1 MAGWIMTENPE
12 YAGVHNNSGEFT
24 YGQTLCP
31 GTPSDCSPYVSYSV
45 KANIEEGADFDSF
58 TGTCGNISKALAATG
73 CNEEMLV
80 MWFNE
85 GTNKSY
91 NSVLDD
97 NSIVDIKNVDEC
109 EHIIISES
117 GIREG
122 GQNFEDASYKDSGYP
137 SIATNPCSSTISGGK
152 YVAGTEY
159 NGHKIKYHVISDTIP
174 SLWYTG
180 HTELVEIYFPH
191 LYGSGTKEGKNTK
204 VIDTAAFS
212 GSTRLSAITFSAVED
227 IRASAFT
234 NCYSL
239 KAVDWGHISC
249 CSSKIEHIGE
259 FAFFHCENIEILC
272 LNKLSK
278 IKNIDQGAFA
288 YCEKCK
294 TINLPTNSEFSALTV
309 GVFAYC
315 NRLSGVTI
323 PSNIKIIDTAAF
335 NSIGYSI
342 DPQTTQGVCPK
353 VVIPNSVKQIGAYA
367 FDHHFVLG
375 LDVYVN
381 WSYSS
386 DTSHNV
392 TLKSS
397 DGSVVQLDPT
407 CFGDPAAGDLSSSN
421 KATVY
426 VSDEL
431 TKTAYE
437 LYFNQKGFTTVT
449 VAVGTP

>member
-31 GTPSDCSPYVSYSV
+31 GTPSSCSPYVSYSV
-45 KANIEEGADFDSF
+45 KANIEEGANFDSF
-58 TGTCGNISKALAATG
+58 IDTCGNISKGLTATG

-137 SIATNPCSSTISGGK
+137 SIATNPCSSTSGGK
-152 YVAGTEY
+152 YAAGTEY

-174 SLWYTG
+174 SNWYRG
-180 HTELVEIYFPH
+180 HSELVEIYFPH

-212 GSTRLSAITFSAVED
+212 GNTRLSAITFSAVED
-227 IRASAFT
+227 IRDSAFT
-234 NCYSL
+234 ECYSL
-239 KAVDWGHISC
+239 KLVDWGHVNC

-259 FAFFHCENIEILC
+259 FAFFKNSFEVLC
-272 LNKLSK
+272 LNKLSS

-288 YCEKCK
+288 YSIYC
-294 TINLPTNSEFSALTV
+294 TTLTLPTNSAYSALTV

-315 NRLSGVTI
+315 YMLSGVTI
-323 PSNIKIIDTAAF
+323 PSNIKVIETAAF
-335 NSIGYSI
+335 YAIGKSR
-342 DPQTTQGVCPK
+342 DPQISNVKPK
-353 VVIPNSVKQIGAYA
+353 VVIPSSVKQVGDYA
-367 FDHHFVLG
+367 FDDHFVNG
-375 LDVYVN
+375 LDVYVS
-381 WSYSS
+381 WSTGGTASS
-386 DTSHNV
+386 PI
-392 TLKSS
+392 LKAA
-397 DGSVVQLDPT
+397 DGSTVQLHPT
-407 CFGDPAAGDLSSSN
+407 CFGDISAGDHSSR

-426 VSDEL
+426 VQNSSL
-431 TKTAYE
+431 KTVYE
-437 LYFNQKGFTTVT
+437 TYFTNNGFTNVT
-449 VAVGTP
+449 VDVGTP

>member
-1 MAGWIMTENPE
+1 MTENPE

-45 KANIEEGADFDSF
+45 KANIEEGANFDSF
-58 TGTCGNISKALAATG
+58 IGTCGNISKGLTATG

-152 YVAGTEY
+152 YVAGTTY
-159 NGHKIKYHVISDTIP
+159 DGHKIKYHVISDTIP

-204 VIDTAAFS
+204 YIKQAAFKNCH
-212 GSTRLSAITFSAVED
+212 RLSAITFSQVQEIESEAFANCYGLKKIDWGHVNCCTSNLRK
-227 IRASAFT
+227 IGTSGFT
-234 NCYSL
+234 NCSGMTEL
-239 KAVDWGHISC
+239 CLVKLT
-249 CSSKIEHIGE
+249 KIESIG
-259 FAFFHCENIEILC
+259 
-272 LNKLSK
+272 
-278 IKNIDQGAFA
+278 A
-288 YCEKCK
+288 YGFYGC
-294 TINLPTNSEFSALTV
+294 
-309 GVFAYC
+309 
-315 NRLSGVTI
+315 SGVTSFSLPTASTYTAVTEHCFEGLRTCPSFTIPTNIKRIETCAFGTWVGDRDIASIII
-323 PSNIKIIDTAAF
+323 PSSVTYIGSSAFSQANVVYNLKWTASELNSVDIQTDAFSYNGAGLAPYEIMCPSGTLQAYKNYF
-335 NSIGYSI
+335 NSRGM
-342 DPQTTQGVCPK
+342 T
-353 VVIPNSVKQIGAYA
+353 AYA
-367 FDHHFVLG
+367 EKL
-375 LDVYVN
+375 
-381 WSYSS
+381 SESS
-386 DTSHNV
+386 
-392 TLKSS
+392 
-397 DGSVVQLDPT
+397 
-407 CFGDPAAGDLSSSN
+407 
-421 KATVY
+421 
-426 VSDEL
+426 
-431 TKTAYE
+431 
-437 LYFNQKGFTTVT
+437 
-449 VAVGTP
+449 

>member
-1 MAGWIMTENPE
+1 MTENPE

-31 GTPSDCSPYVSYSV
+31 GTPSNCSPYVSYSV
-45 KANIEEGADFDSF
+45 KANIEEGANFDSF
-58 TGTCGNISKALAATG
+58 IGTCGNISKGLTATG

-159 NGHKIKYHVISDTIP
+159 QGHKIKYHVISDTIP
-174 SLWYTG
+174 SLWYTR

-204 VIDTAAFS
+204 IIDTAAFS

-239 KAVDWGHISC
+239 ELVDWGHISC

-259 FAFFHCENIEILC
+259 FAFFHCESIDVLC
-272 LNKLSK
+272 LNKLSN

-288 YCEKCK
+288 YCYSC
-294 TINLPTNSEFSALTV
+294 TALTLPTNSAYSAITE

-315 NRLSGVTI
+315 RRLANLTI
-323 PSNIKIIDTAAF
+323 PSNIKTIAPGAF
-335 NSIGYSI
+335 YEIGKDR
-342 DPQTTQGVCPK
+342 DPRSSNPK
-353 VVIPNSVKQIGAYA
+353 IVISNSVKKIDTEA
-367 FDHHFVLG
+367 FGEHFTSG
-375 LDVYVN
+375 IDVYVN
-381 WSYSS
+381 WAYETEG
-386 DTSHNV
+386 TSPEDRRV
-392 TLKSS
+392 ILKSS
-397 DGSVVQLDPT
+397 DGSVVDLNVN
-407 CFGDPAAGDLSSSN
+407 CFGIPSN
-421 KATVY
+421 GNTTTVY
-426 VSDEL
+426 VPDSSY
-431 TKTAYE
+431 TSHYSF
-437 LYFNQKGFTTVT
+437 YFNQNGFTNVT